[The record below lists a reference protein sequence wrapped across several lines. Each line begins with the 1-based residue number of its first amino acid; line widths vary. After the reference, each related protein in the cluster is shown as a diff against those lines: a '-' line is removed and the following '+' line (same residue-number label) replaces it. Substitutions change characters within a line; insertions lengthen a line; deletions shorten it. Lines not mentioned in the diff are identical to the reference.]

1 MMNVQ
6 NKLYSTDAECAVLG
20 GLLLNNDS
28 FDDVVAIINP
38 SDFYL
43 TAHQYIFKGIS
54 ALIETG
60 KPADI
65 LTVEQYFKEQGILQ
79 ELGGMSYLAEIA
91 KNTPSVANISTY
103 ADIVLLHS
111 KYRQLLQLGQFITHE
126 VQSTGTEE
134 KFEELI
140 ENVEQKLTAFSLA
153 EEKAEAADLN
163 STFNRMLTRMELC
176 AQDDNPVSGVPTGIR
191 ELDEVT
197 TGGQAGDFIVIGARP
212 SMGKTAFLQTVARNT
227 LEAFPKVPIQFYSM
241 EMSADQILQRFLAM
255 QSRVELQHI
264 RKANNLSD
272 EDWAKIATATT
283 YILENWKNRLLIDDE
298 CGLTPQ
304 KLRSKVR
311 LNTRKYGKPSAIFID
326 YLQLMR
332 TAKRYEN
339 RNLEIASISQE
350 LKALAK
356 EVGCPVYALSQ
367 LNRGL
372 EQRVNKRPVNSDL
385 RESGSIEQDADLIL
399 FIYRDEVYN
408 EESMQRGIAEI
419 IIGKQRN
426 GPLKNVLTRFRGE
439 YSLFENLNE
448 QRN

>member
-43 TAHQYIFKGIS
+43 TVYQYIFKGIS

-91 KNTPSVANISTY
+91 KNTPFVANISTY

-163 STFNRMLTRMELC
+163 STFNRMLTRMELS

-227 LEAFPKVPIQFYSM
+227 LETFPKMPIQFYSV

-255 QSRVELQHI
+255 QSRVELQHS
-264 RKANNLSD
+264 R
-272 EDWAKIATATT
+272 
-283 YILENWKNRLLIDDE
+283 
-298 CGLTPQ
+298 
-304 KLRSKVR
+304 
-311 LNTRKYGKPSAIFID
+311 
-326 YLQLMR
+326 
-332 TAKRYEN
+332 
-339 RNLEIASISQE
+339 
-350 LKALAK
+350 
-356 EVGCPVYALSQ
+356 
-367 LNRGL
+367 
-372 EQRVNKRPVNSDL
+372 
-385 RESGSIEQDADLIL
+385 
-399 FIYRDEVYN
+399 
-408 EESMQRGIAEI
+408 
-419 IIGKQRN
+419 
-426 GPLKNVLTRFRGE
+426 
-439 YSLFENLNE
+439 
-448 QRN
+448 